1 MGILPL
7 PLGLGLNFKI
17 NGKKYVIP
25 MAIEEPSVI
34 AAASSAAKFISER
47 AGGFHT
53 HTTEPVMAAQ
63 IQIIGV
69 NYDLLKHKLD
79 TMKQEIIDYSNS
91 HCKSMVRRGGG
102 VKDMRHRKIYEIKT
116 DSHSKDVIVVE
127 LLVDVREAMGMN
139 I

>member
-1 MGILPL
+1 
-7 PLGLGLNFKI
+7 
-17 NGKKYVIP
+17 

-47 AGGFHT
+47 AGGFYT
-53 HTTEPVMAAQ
+53 HTTDPIMAAQ

-69 NYDLLKHKLD
+69 NYDVLKYKLD
-79 TMKQEIIDYSNS
+79 RMKQEIIDYSNT
-91 HCKSMVRRGGG
+91 HCKNMVQRGGG

-116 DSHSKDVIVVE
+116 NSNAKDVIVVE
-127 LLVDVREAMGMN
+127 LLVDVRESMGMN